1 MSNIQS
7 KLLSHVKM
15 QENTTQN
22 ENKHQSIDMDLEM
35 AQMLELFDK
44 D

>member
-1 MSNIQS
+1 
-7 KLLSHVKM
+7 M
-15 QENTTQN
+15 QENTTQSEGEKN
-22 ENKHQSIDMDLEM
+22 QSVEMDLEM

>member
-15 QENTTQN
+15 QENTIQN
-22 ENKHQSIDMDLEM
+22 ENKHQSIGMDLEM